1 MKEIARDDGTNVRLA
16 PSDVCFAPYGGTYT
30 YIVVEVYYQGK
41 TTPVYALIKVKASDP
56 LFDLTDNTIDV
67 PAYDD
72 DFIAEKKK
80 VFA

>member
-1 MKEIARDDGTNVRLA
+1 MKA
-16 PSDVCFAPYGGTYT
+16 
-30 YIVVEVYYQGK
+30 
-41 TTPVYALIKVKASDP
+41 PVYTIIRVKASDP

-72 DFIAEKKK
+72 FIAEKKK